1 MPSKS
6 SNPQQRAPSGPLLK
20 TLLRHWRKRSVLF
33 WQAPIPRV
41 WLSLAILGLL
51 LSLMILLTANWF
63 WPSTATANTTPVLL
77 ALSMLWVLHLLIG
90 LLLTWQLRPLQRE
103 IAALNLHAQNLQ
115 DGSFNTSANQQQI
128 KVLAPLAAQLQQM
141 TAELRLQRSSLY
153 QRELLLDTLV
163 QANPGALI
171 LTNAAG
177 RVLMTNPPAR
187 QLLNHGKDFNGSDLQ
202 LYTQALPELAEA
214 IQHNQAGLVR
224 LAGKQAAVWHL
235 AISQFQLHNQQH
247 HLYLL
252 KPLSRELAREEL
264 NAWKTLLRVISHELN
279 NTLAPLSSLAYSGQV
294 LAGRQQQA
302 ELSAIFNTISER
314 CQALNQFLQDYIRFA
329 KLPAPTLGPVNW
341 PQLINQLQD
350 QYEFELVG
358 ELPKSIWHA
367 DQSQLSQLLLNL
379 LKNAHETG
387 CSPEQIT
394 LSFSEHPKLLQL
406 CLQDQGGGI
415 AADIMQQA
423 LLPFYTTKASGSG
436 IGLTLCR
443 DIIEAHGG
451 DLLLQ
456 NQQGGLRVTLTLPTR
471 HSGF

>member
-51 LSLMILLTANWF
+51 LSLMILLTVNWF
-63 WPSTATANTTPVLL
+63 WPSAATANATPVLL

-177 RVLMTNPPAR
+177 RVLMTNPSAR

-358 ELPKSIWHA
+358 ELPKRIWHA

-394 LSFSEHPKLLQL
+394 LSFSESPKLLQL
-406 CLQDQGGGI
+406 YLQDR
-415 AADIMQQA
+415 AAA
-423 LLPFYTTKASGSG
+423 LPP
-436 IGLTLCR
+436 ILCSKHYCLFTPPKPR
-443 DIIEAHGG
+443 A
-451 DLLLQ
+451 
-456 NQQGGLRVTLTLPTR
+456 PA
-471 HSGF
+471 

>member
-1 MPSKS
+1 MSNQDPVQQNATAASAVSGALSKGL
-6 SNPQQRAPSGPLLK
+6 RRCLLY
-20 TLLRHWRKRSVLF
+20 L
-33 WQAPIPRV
+33 QAPVPKV
-41 WLSLAILGLL
+41 WLSLTVLGLVLSLLSVLAAKEGWPEDSAANPQLLPFFISMLWLILLFAALL
-51 LSLMILLTANWF
+51 LS
-63 WPSTATANTTPVLL
+63 
-77 ALSMLWVLHLLIG
+77 
-90 LLLTWQLRPLQRE
+90 WQLKPLQRE

-128 KVLAPLAAQLQQM
+128 KVLAPLAEQLQQM

-202 LYTQALPELAEA
+202 RYTQALPELAEA

-224 LAGKQAAVWHL
+224 LTGKQAAVWHL
-235 AISQFQLHNQQH
+235 AISQFQLHNQLH

-329 KLPAPTLGPVNW
+329 KLPAPVLGPVNW

-358 ELPKSIWHA
+358 ELPQRIWQA

-387 CSPEQIT
+387 CPPEQIT
-394 LSFSEHPKLLQL
+394 LSFSESPNRLQL

-415 AADIMQQA
+415 APEIMQQA
-423 LLPFYTTKASGSG
+423 LLPFYTTKATGSG

-451 DLLLQ
+451 ELLLE
-456 NQQGGLRVTLTLPTR
+456 NQRKGLKVTLTLPAR
-471 HSGF
+471 RSGF

>member
-1 MPSKS
+1 M
-6 SNPQQRAPSGPLLK
+6 SNQDPVQQSAAVAKVVSVALPKGLKRCLLY
-20 TLLRHWRKRSVLF
+20 
-33 WQAPIPRV
+33 WQAPIPKV
-41 WLSLAILGLL
+41 WLSLTLLGLVLSLLSWLAAKGGWPEDFAADPQLLPFVISMLWLILLFAGLL
-51 LSLMILLTANWF
+51 LS
-63 WPSTATANTTPVLL
+63 
-77 ALSMLWVLHLLIG
+77 
-90 LLLTWQLRPLQRE
+90 WQLKPLQRE

-128 KVLAPLAAQLQQM
+128 KVLAPLAEQLQQM

-202 LYTQALPELAEA
+202 RYTQALPELAEA
-214 IQHNQAGLVR
+214 IRLNQAGLVR
-224 LAGKQAAVWHL
+224 LASKQAAVWHL

-247 HLYLL
+247 NLYLL

-279 NTLAPLSSLAYSGQV
+279 NTLAPLSSLAYSGKV
-294 LAGRQQQA
+294 LAERQQQP
-302 ELSAIFNTISER
+302 ELSSIFDTISER

-387 CSPEQIT
+387 CPPEQIT

-415 AADIMQQA
+415 AAEIMQQA

-451 DLLLQ
+451 ELLLE
-456 NQQGGLRVTLTLPTR
+456 NQQQGLRVTLTLPQI
-471 HSGF
+471 

>member
-1 MPSKS
+1 MSNQDPVQQNATAASAVSGALSKGL
-6 SNPQQRAPSGPLLK
+6 RRCLLY
-20 TLLRHWRKRSVLF
+20 
-33 WQAPIPRV
+33 WQAPVPKV
-41 WLSLAILGLL
+41 WLSLTVLGLVLSLLSVLAAKEGWPEDSAANPQLLPFFISMLWLILLFAALL
-51 LSLMILLTANWF
+51 LS
-63 WPSTATANTTPVLL
+63 
-77 ALSMLWVLHLLIG
+77 
-90 LLLTWQLRPLQRE
+90 WQLKPLQRE

-128 KVLAPLAAQLQQM
+128 KVLAPLAEQLQQM

-202 LYTQALPELAEA
+202 RYTQALPELAEA

-224 LAGKQAAVWHL
+224 LTGKQAAVWHL
-235 AISQFQLHNQQH
+235 AISQFQLHNQLH

-329 KLPAPTLGPVNW
+329 KLPAPVLGPVNW

-350 QYEFELVG
+350 QYEFELTG
-358 ELPKSIWHA
+358 ELPQRIWQA

-387 CSPEQIT
+387 CPPEQIT
-394 LSFSEHPKLLQL
+394 LSFSESPNRLQL

-415 AADIMQQA
+415 APEIMQQA
-423 LLPFYTTKASGSG
+423 LLPFYTTKATGSG

-451 DLLLQ
+451 ELLLE
-456 NQQGGLRVTLTLPTR
+456 NQRKGLKVTLTLPAR
-471 HSGF
+471 RSGF

>member
-1 MPSKS
+1 M
-6 SNPQQRAPSGPLLK
+6 SNQDPVQQSAAVAKVVSVALPKGLKRCLLY
-20 TLLRHWRKRSVLF
+20 
-33 WQAPIPRV
+33 WQAPIPKV
-41 WLSLAILGLL
+41 WLSLTLLGLVLSLLSWLAAKGGWPEDFAADPQLLPFVISMLWLILLFAGLL
-51 LSLMILLTANWF
+51 LS
-63 WPSTATANTTPVLL
+63 
-77 ALSMLWVLHLLIG
+77 
-90 LLLTWQLRPLQRE
+90 WQLKPLQRE

-128 KVLAPLAAQLQQM
+128 KVLAPLAEQLQQM

-202 LYTQALPELAEA
+202 RYTQALPELAEA
-214 IQHNQAGLVR
+214 IRLNQAGLVR
-224 LAGKQAAVWHL
+224 LASKQAAVWHL

-247 HLYLL
+247 NLYLL

-279 NTLAPLSSLAYSGQV
+279 NTLAPLSSLAYSGKV
-294 LAGRQQQA
+294 LAERQQQP
-302 ELSAIFNTISER
+302 ELSSIFDTISER

-387 CSPEQIT
+387 CPPEQIT

-415 AADIMQQA
+415 AVEIMQQA

-451 DLLLQ
+451 ELLLE
-456 NQQGGLRVTLTLPTR
+456 NQQQGLRVTLTLPQI
-471 HSGF
+471 

>member
-1 MPSKS
+1 MSNQDPVQQNATAASAVSGALSKGL
-6 SNPQQRAPSGPLLK
+6 RRCLLY
-20 TLLRHWRKRSVLF
+20 
-33 WQAPIPRV
+33 WQAPVPKV
-41 WLSLAILGLL
+41 WLSLTVLGLVLSLLSVLAAKEGWPEDSAANPQLLPFFISMLWLILLFAALL
-51 LSLMILLTANWF
+51 LS
-63 WPSTATANTTPVLL
+63 
-77 ALSMLWVLHLLIG
+77 
-90 LLLTWQLRPLQRE
+90 WQLKPLQRE

-128 KVLAPLAAQLQQM
+128 KVLAPLAEQLQQM

-202 LYTQALPELAEA
+202 RYTQALPELAEA

-224 LAGKQAAVWHL
+224 LTGKQAAVWHL
-235 AISQFQLHNQQH
+235 AISQFQLHNQLH

-329 KLPAPTLGPVNW
+329 KLPAPVLDPVNW

-358 ELPKSIWHA
+358 ELPPRIWQA

-387 CSPEQIT
+387 CPPEQIT
-394 LSFSEHPKLLQL
+394 LSFSESPNRLQL

-415 AADIMQQA
+415 APEIMQQA
-423 LLPFYTTKASGSG
+423 LLPFYTTKATGSG

-451 DLLLQ
+451 ELLLE
-456 NQQGGLRVTLTLPTR
+456 NQRKGLKVTLTLPAR
-471 HSGF
+471 RSGF

>member
-1 MPSKS
+1 M
-6 SNPQQRAPSGPLLK
+6 SNQDPVQQSAAVAKVVSVALPKGLKRCLLY
-20 TLLRHWRKRSVLF
+20 
-33 WQAPIPRV
+33 WQAPIPKV
-41 WLSLAILGLL
+41 WLSLTVLGLVLSLLSWLAAKGGWPEDFAADPQLLPFVISMLWLILLFAGLL
-51 LSLMILLTANWF
+51 LS
-63 WPSTATANTTPVLL
+63 
-77 ALSMLWVLHLLIG
+77 
-90 LLLTWQLRPLQRE
+90 WQLKPLQRE

-128 KVLAPLAAQLQQM
+128 KVLAPLAEQLQQM

-202 LYTQALPELAEA
+202 RYTQALPELAEA
-214 IQHNQAGLVR
+214 IRLNQAGLVR
-224 LAGKQAAVWHL
+224 LASKQAAVWHL

-247 HLYLL
+247 NLYLL

-279 NTLAPLSSLAYSGQV
+279 NTLAPLSSLAYSGKV
-294 LAGRQQQA
+294 LASRQQQP
-302 ELSAIFNTISER
+302 ELSSIFDTISER

-329 KLPAPTLGPVNW
+329 KLPAPTLTRVNW

-358 ELPKSIWHA
+358 ELPQNAWQA

-387 CSPEQIT
+387 CPAEQIT
-394 LSFSEHPKLLQL
+394 LSFSESLSQLQL
-406 CLQDQGGGI
+406 CLQDRGGGI
-415 AADIMQQA
+415 AAEIMQQA
-423 LLPFYTTKASGSG
+423 LLPFYTTKATGSG

-451 DLLLQ
+451 ELLLE
-456 NQQGGLRVTLTLPTR
+456 NQQNGLRVTLTLPAR
-471 HSGF
+471 RSGF